1 MNTYYIAIFIG
12 VISLYY
18 IYKNAVES
26 FTASNLNMLNN
37 YVSNYS
43 DGIKNIMESNHK
55 FIKKFNKYHV
65 GNTTDLNDDKVPLM
79 ESAIQNASL
88 VNAIKIYDYI
98 NRYTYKVKNIYD
110 VCYKNGNPCNRDCM
124 EIDSRLCQKL
134 I

>member
-26 FTASNLNMLNN
+26 FAASNLNMLDN

-43 DGIKNIMESNHK
+43 DGIKNILGSNHN

-65 GNTTDLNDDKVPLM
+65 GNTTDINGKVSLM

>member
-18 IYKNAVES
+18 IYRNALET
-26 FTASNLNMLNN
+26 FTASNLNML
-37 YVSNYS
+37 YTYMSNYN
-43 DGIKNIMESNHK
+43 DELKNIMESNNK
-55 FIKKFNKYHV
+55 FIKQFNKTHI
-65 GNTTDLNDDKVPLM
+65 GNITDAGAKVPLM

-88 VNAIKIYDYI
+88 LSSVQINDYI
-98 NRYTYKVKNIYD
+98 NKYTYKVKNIYD